1 MKEGIYQI
9 QNCKPLLV
17 VFHFIYIQSLKN
29 LYKSIIRLI
38 HLFNRKVND
47 IQTTLEQIYGRGTI
61 EYNGTTLQL
70 EPGITNLYESSR
82 DPKVLSE
89 LWVKWR
95 DATGKKMAN
104 LYTEFVEL
112 QNTGALEHGTQQS
125 TVLFSNQNHAS
136 DHRHHPMIIIII
148 YLAFLNV

>member
-1 MKEGIYQI
+1 M
-9 QNCKPLLV
+9 
-17 VFHFIYIQSLKN
+17 
-29 LYKSIIRLI
+29 
-38 HLFNRKVND
+38 ND
-47 IQTTLEQIYGRGTI
+47 IQTKLEQIYGRGTV

-70 EPGITNLYESSR
+70 EPGITNVFESSR

-125 TVLFSNQNHAS
+125 TVSF
-136 DHRHHPMIIIII
+136 
-148 YLAFLNV
+148 

>member
-1 MKEGIYQI
+1 M
-9 QNCKPLLV
+9 
-17 VFHFIYIQSLKN
+17 
-29 LYKSIIRLI
+29 
-38 HLFNRKVND
+38 ND
-47 IQTTLEQIYGRGTI
+47 IQTKLEQIYGRGTI

-70 EPGITNLYESSR
+70 EPGITNLFESSR

-112 QNTGALEHGTQQS
+112 QNTGALEHGIYTQQS
-125 TVLFSNQNHAS
+125 TVLFSNHNHAS
-136 DHRHHPMIIIII
+136 YHHHHHHHLSCIS
-148 YLAFLNV
+148 

>member
-1 MKEGIYQI
+1 M
-9 QNCKPLLV
+9 
-17 VFHFIYIQSLKN
+17 
-29 LYKSIIRLI
+29 
-38 HLFNRKVND
+38 ND
-47 IQTTLEQIYGRGTI
+47 IQTKLEQIYGRGTI

-70 EPGITNLYESSR
+70 EPGITNLFESSR

-112 QNTGALEHGTQQS
+112 QNTGALEHGIYIRNSLQFYFQIIIMH
-125 TVLFSNQNHAS
+125 LIII
-136 DHRHHPMIIIII
+136 IIIII
-148 YLAFLNV
+148 YLAFLKV